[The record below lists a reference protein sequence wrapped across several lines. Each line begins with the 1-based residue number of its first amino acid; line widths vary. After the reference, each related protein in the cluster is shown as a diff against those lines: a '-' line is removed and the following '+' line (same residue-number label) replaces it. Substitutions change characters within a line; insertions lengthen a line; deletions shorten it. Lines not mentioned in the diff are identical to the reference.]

1 MQWIFDPWPWYVGGP
16 VLSLVV
22 LSLTFLGKRFGVS
35 SSFVTTCSILG
46 AGKKWSYFAA
56 DWKKSAWNLL
66 FLLGAVIGG
75 FVATRYL
82 GADVGIDI
90 SDETVKSLAELGIK
104 HDKSYLPLSL
114 FSIESLGEV
123 KTWIILVLGGLL
135 SGFGVRWA
143 GGCTSG
149 HAISGL
155 ANLQWPSLL
164 AVIGFFAGG
173 LVMTHFLL
181 PFIFGAN

>member
-1 MQWIFDPWPWYVGGP
+1 MQWVFEPWPWYIGGP

-46 AGKKWSYFAA
+46 AGKKWSYFSA

-75 FVATRYL
+75 YIASKYL
-82 GADVGIDI
+82 GADSGINI
-90 SDETVKSLAELGIK
+90 SEATIQSLHELGVN
-104 HDKSYLPLSL
+104 HDASYLPQSL
-114 FSIESLGEV
+114 FSIESLAHP

-181 PFIFGAN
+181 PFILGAN